1 MRARLQLLAMLALP
15 VAGLRTSPATFA
27 VGTVARTRLSI
38 RAMVGPQPRDKN
50 AGFYARPSAVVEKGG
65 AFYVPG
71 LEGYRLK
78 LLAAAVLLISLAAN
92 RVLSP
97 GNPAGSQLVS
107 EVLGAMACALLLV
120 QVVAEI
126 ESERASGREAERA
139 LASARNA
146 ERTELDSSL
155 PAERSDRLQWAAATL
170 LRLTPASIISIYSL
184 DDSAGEATP
193 LLRSGRLPA
202 KTASPKT
209 RALIE
214 QLAPD
219 GRGVRYFADAAPVAG
234 VLQLPPTAGCAI
246 MARCGD
252 DCVLVA
258 VSELSAGFDD
268 DQCRWIGKI
277 AELLA

>member
-1 MRARLQLLAMLALP
+1 MAD
-15 VAGLRTSPATFA
+15 
-27 VGTVARTRLSI
+27 
-38 RAMVGPQPRDKN
+38 PQPRDKN
-50 AGFYARPSAVVEKGG
+50 AGFYARPSAAVEKGG

-78 LLAAAVLLISLAAN
+78 LLASAVLLISLAAN

-97 GNPAGSQLVS
+97 GTPAGSQLVS

-120 QVVAEI
+120 QVAAEI
-126 ESERASGREAERA
+126 ESERASERQAARA

-146 ERTELDSSL
+146 ERTELDPSL

-170 LRLTPASIISIYSL
+170 LRLTPASIVSIYAL
-184 DDSAGEATP
+184 NDAAGEARP

-202 KTASPKT
+202 KASSPRT
-209 RALIE
+209 RALVG
-214 QLAPD
+214 QLAAD
-219 GRGVRYFADAAPVAG
+219 GRGVRYFADAAPIASA
-234 VLQLPPTAGCAI
+234 LQLPPTAGSAV
-246 MARCGD
+246 MARCGE

-268 DQCRWIGKI
+268 SQCRWISKV

>member
-1 MRARLQLLAMLALP
+1 MAD
-15 VAGLRTSPATFA
+15 
-27 VGTVARTRLSI
+27 
-38 RAMVGPQPRDKN
+38 PQPRDKN

-78 LLAAAVLLISLAAN
+78 LLASAVLLISLAAN

-97 GNPAGSQLVS
+97 GSPAGSQLVS
-107 EVLGAMACALLLV
+107 ELLGAMACALLLV

-126 ESERASGREAERA
+126 ESQRASEREAARA

-146 ERTELDSSL
+146 ERTELDPSL
-155 PAERSDRLQWAAATL
+155 PTVRSDRLQWAAATL
-170 LRLTPASIISIYSL
+170 LRLTPASIVSIYSL
-184 DDSAGEATP
+184 SNSAGEATP
-193 LLRSGRLPA
+193 LLQSGRLPA
-202 KTASPKT
+202 KSASPET

-234 VLQLPPTAGCAI
+234 TLQLPPTAGSAAI
-246 MARCGD
+246 ARCGD

-258 VSELSAGFDD
+258 VSELNDGFDD
-268 DQCRWIGKI
+268 AQCRWIGKI
-277 AELLA
+277 ADLLA